1 VVRNGR
7 FLWGK
12 FEVGAFAG
20 PDISESGLV
29 LALDAGN
36 TNGYDNDENLLTYS
50 EQFNNAAWSKNNYN
64 VTANATTAP
73 DGTLTADKL
82 IAINAST
89 FHDLYK
95 SPGLGSNTYTLSIF
109 AKVAEQSFIQLRI
122 DDGAISRLAMF
133 NLSTGSVSSS
143 SNVTSPTIT
152 SYPNGWYRCSIT
164 VTSAIVNVVFN
175 GYPTSS
181 NATYSGDGVSGV
193 FIWGAQFE
201 YGSVATGYTPT
212 TTTAKTRGTTWT
224 DLSGNGNNGTL
235 VNGVGYVGTNGG
247 SLSFDGSDDY
257 VDCGNNSILDV
268 GNNITANAW
277 FYVNSNSSYQPIVSK
292 VLSDFSLGWEVA
304 NSSGAFR
311 TTFRPSATQI
321 NLSVGG
327 VLVIGNWYMGTMTF
341 DGTTA
346 RLYLNGVQVGSTTSG
361 GPVTL
366 NSTQSLTIGR
376 RVQGNFY
383 DGNIAQ
389 VSIYN
394 RALTPQEIQ
403 QNFNALRSRFQ

>member
-1 VVRNGR
+1 MVRNGR

-36 TNGYDNDENLLTYS
+36 TKGFDDDENLLTYS

-152 SYPNGWYRCSIT
+152 SNSR
-164 VTSAIVNVVFN
+164 
-175 GYPTSS
+175 
-181 NATYSGDGVSGV
+181 
-193 FIWGAQFE
+193 
-201 YGSVATGYTPT
+201 
-212 TTTAKTRGTTWT
+212 RTWW
-224 DLSGNGNNGTL
+224 
-235 VNGVGYVGTNGG
+235 
-247 SLSFDGSDDY
+247 
-257 VDCGNNSILDV
+257 C
-268 GNNITANAW
+268 W
-277 FYVNSNSSYQPIVSK
+277 
-292 VLSDFSLGWEVA
+292 
-304 NSSGAFR
+304 
-311 TTFRPSATQI
+311 
-321 NLSVGG
+321 
-327 VLVIGNWYMGTMTF
+327 
-341 DGTTA
+341 
-346 RLYLNGVQVGSTTSG
+346 
-361 GPVTL
+361 
-366 NSTQSLTIGR
+366 
-376 RVQGNFY
+376 
-383 DGNIAQ
+383 
-389 VSIYN
+389 
-394 RALTPQEIQ
+394 
-403 QNFNALRSRFQ
+403 